1 MAMATAI
8 MVMPTQIKN
17 MTIKSLKERTISGLI
32 WNAIERFM
40 VQGGQFVIRI
50 MIARMITPA
59 EYGLVGMVAVFLVLS
74 DVIINGGFSQALIQ
88 KKNRTDLDY
97 STVFFI
103 NFSLGL
109 IIYFLLYYFAPEI
122 SHFYKDDRLIDVIR
136 LISLSIVI
144 KSLSVVQIAK
154 LSIELNFRLKTLV
167 NFWAVLVSGIL
178 ALCLAYRGYGV
189 LALVYQAISYSA
201 FVTLLMFIVSKWR
214 PKFEFSFSRTK
225 ELFNFGSKVFL
236 AGLMGVLSDNS
247 YSILIGRIFTSKE
260 VGFYSQGRNLPDLLS
275 VNLFN
280 VLQGVLFPVMAAA
293 QDDRERLMSIYK
305 KSLDMTAFIVLPCMV
320 GLVVIA
326 EPFVKVFLT
335 DKWLPSVYI
344 IQWLALSRMIIP
356 LGAINANLLNAIGR
370 SDLYLKIDLIK
381 FPLTIAG
388 LFISAPFGLEYMVMS
403 NFAVSVCYFF
413 INAYYPGKLFGYGA
427 FKQLKDMFTVIIS
440 TILMY
445 LSVNYIQVDNGMLDI
460 FIKIFL
466 GGVVYTIS
474 CTLLKVNALR
484 EVFNFA
490 RNKITGGAS

>member
-1 MAMATAI
+1 
-8 MVMPTQIKN
+8 
-17 MTIKSLKERTISGLI
+17 MTSRTLKERTISGLI

-40 VQGGQFVIRI
+40 VQGGQFIIRI

-88 KKNRTDLDY
+88 KKDRSETDY
-97 STVFFI
+97 STVFYI
-103 NFSLGL
+103 NLALSVV
-109 IIYFLLYYFAPEI
+109 IYVLLYYSAPEI
-122 SHFYKDDRLIDVIR
+122 AGFYKDNRLIEVIR
-136 LISLSIVI
+136 LISISIVI

-167 NFWAVLVSGIL
+167 NFWAVLVSGVL
-178 ALCLAYRGYGV
+178 AIYLAYAGYGV

-201 FVTLLMFIVSKWR
+201 IVTILMFIVSKWR
-214 PKFEFSFSRTK
+214 PKLVFSFSRTK

-236 AGLMGVLSDNS
+236 ASLTGVLSDNS
-247 YSILIGRIFTSKE
+247 YSILIGRLFSSKE
-260 VGFYSQGRNLPDLLS
+260 VGFYAQGRNLPDLLS

-293 QDDRERLMSIYK
+293 QDDRPRLMQIYK

-326 EPFVKVFLT
+326 EPFVRVFLT
-335 DKWLPSVYI
+335 EKWLPSVYV

-381 FPLTIAG
+381 LPLTVLG
-388 LFISAPFGLEYMVMS
+388 LIISAPFGMEAMVIS
-403 NFAVSVCYFF
+403 NFVISILYFF
-413 INAYYPGKLFGYGA
+413 INSYYPGKIFGYGSLR
-427 FKQLKDMFTVIIS
+427 QLKDMLPIFIATAVMFFA
-440 TILMY
+440 TF
-445 LSVNYIQVDNGMLDI
+445 YIKIDNGLIDMVAKV
-460 FIKIFL
+460 FT
-466 GGVVYTIS
+466 GGIVYLIS
-474 CTLLKVNALR
+474 CTILKVNALS
-484 EVFNFA
+484 EVRA
-490 RNKITGGAS
+490 YIKGKINKRKMAGNIP

>member
-1 MAMATAI
+1 
-8 MVMPTQIKN
+8 
-17 MTIKSLKERTISGLI
+17 
-32 WNAIERFM
+32 
-40 VQGGQFVIRI
+40 
-50 MIARMITPA
+50 
-59 EYGLVGMVAVFLVLS
+59 
-74 DVIINGGFSQALIQ
+74 
-88 KKNRTDLDY
+88 
-97 STVFFI
+97 
-103 NFSLGL
+103 
-109 IIYFLLYYFAPEI
+109 
-122 SHFYKDDRLIDVIR
+122 
-136 LISLSIVI
+136 
-144 KSLSVVQIAK
+144 
-154 LSIELNFRLKTLV
+154 
-167 NFWAVLVSGIL
+167 
-178 ALCLAYRGYGV
+178 
-189 LALVYQAISYSA
+189 
-201 FVTLLMFIVSKWR
+201 
-214 PKFEFSFSRTK
+214 
-225 ELFNFGSKVFL
+225 
-236 AGLMGVLSDNS
+236 
-247 YSILIGRIFTSKE
+247 
-260 VGFYSQGRNLPDLLS
+260 
-275 VNLFN
+275 
-280 VLQGVLFPVMAAA
+280 
-293 QDDRERLMSIYK
+293 
-305 KSLDMTAFIVLPCMV
+305 MTAFIVLPCMV

-466 GGVVYTIS
+466 GGIVYTIS

>member
-1 MAMATAI
+1 
-8 MVMPTQIKN
+8 
-17 MTIKSLKERTISGLI
+17 MTTKTLKERTISGLI

-50 MIARMITPA
+50 MIARMITPS

-97 STVFFI
+97 STVFYI
-103 NFSLGL
+103 NFSLGVL
-109 IIYFLLYYFAPEI
+109 IYILLYYFAPEI
-122 SHFYKDDRLIDVIR
+122 SHFYKDERLIDVIR
-136 LISLSIVI
+136 LISVSIVI

-154 LSIELNFRLKTLV
+154 LSIELNFRLKTFV
-167 NFWAVLVSGIL
+167 NFWAVLISGVFAIY
-178 ALCLAYRGYGV
+178 LAYKDYGV
-189 LALVYQAISYSA
+189 YSLVYQAISYSA
-201 FVTLLMFIVSKWR
+201 IVTILMFIVSKWR
-214 PKFEFSFSRTK
+214 PKFEFSISRTK

-236 AGLMGVLSDNS
+236 AGLTGVLSDNS
-247 YSILIGRIFTSKE
+247 YSILIGRLFTSKE
-260 VGFYSQGRNLPDLLS
+260 VGFYAQGRNLPDLLS

-293 QDDRERLMSIYK
+293 QDDRARLLKIYK

-326 EPFVKVFLT
+326 EPFVRLFLT
-335 DKWLPSVYI
+335 DKWLPSVFI

-381 FPLTIAG
+381 LPLTLLG
-388 LFISAPFGLEYMVMS
+388 LFISAPFGLKYMVIS
-403 NFAVSVCYFF
+403 NFVISIFYFF

-427 FKQLKDMFTVIIS
+427 FRQLKDMSLVFIATLSMFLSTYFFTIDGGFIDII
-440 TILMY
+440 TKFLIGALVY
-445 LSVNYIQVDNGMLDI
+445 LVLCAI
-460 FIKIFL
+460 FKINAFWEVL
-466 GGVVYTIS
+466 AYAKGKMSKNKQAGG
-474 CTLLKVNALR
+474 L
-484 EVFNFA
+484 
-490 RNKITGGAS
+490 